1 MKVLMLDTREVL
13 EVEESWGSRL
23 FEQGLAILPPTEPPV
38 VEQAEPEGEEP
49 EEKPAKKASKK

>member
-13 EVEESWGSRL
+13 EVNESWGSRL
-23 FEQGLAILPPTEPPV
+23 FEQGLAVLPPTEPP
-38 VEQAEPEGEEP
+38 VEQAEPEGEQP